1 MDESSAAEDRNPF
14 NHPRYEDNFRQ
25 LLPLDGPRVFKGGK
39 GRKYT
44 MSRST
49 PLSDDGGGITDTDA
63 DTSRSMTPN
72 IKLPLQK
79 MEPAVVRQS
88 GGGAFRGEGLRRGN
102 TSNTNRSWLGDPD
115 RDSRDSIELEV
126 ERGVKLEDMR
136 NHRVRHQTLQGQQPE
151 GGMPRSVPSRHSGLP
166 AIGDE
171 ESRPQTPSSVTNE
184 WNDSHPCFPHRNPYV
199 PTSSPL
205 YESTRIIRIQRDFMI
220 SGDLSPAYSNTFPDI
235 LEPYVSEERFRM
247 VIAHVNKELDKAF
260 DPWNLWNWLDAMSG
274 LFTLWVLEDIIDTYI
289 KRKLRAVEAFLQQ
302 QNEELEKA
310 GSQAVFV
317 PLRRTGYMNV
327 RFLIPLAVAHANG
340 GYHSWM
346 YKSQT
351 QYPCQMKVINY
362 HQTPMINSILHRL
375 MLAVQF
381 PQSK

>member
-1 MDESSAAEDRNPF
+1 
-14 NHPRYEDNFRQ
+14 
-25 LLPLDGPRVFKGGK
+25 
-39 GRKYT
+39 
-44 MSRST
+44 
-49 PLSDDGGGITDTDA
+49 
-63 DTSRSMTPN
+63 
-72 IKLPLQK
+72 
-79 MEPAVVRQS
+79 
-88 GGGAFRGEGLRRGN
+88 
-102 TSNTNRSWLGDPD
+102 
-115 RDSRDSIELEV
+115 
-126 ERGVKLEDMR
+126 
-136 NHRVRHQTLQGQQPE
+136 
-151 GGMPRSVPSRHSGLP
+151 MPRIVPNRHSGMP

-199 PTSSPL
+199 PTNSPL

-274 LFTLWVLEDIIDTYI
+274 LLTLWVLEDIIDTYI

-317 PLRRTGYMNV
+317 PLRRTGYMN
-327 RFLIPLAVAHANG
+327 LDIQIPNPIPLPDEGDQLPPDPDDKFNIAPSDAGSAVPTIEINEYIG
-340 GYHSWM
+340 SP
-346 YKSQT
+346 T
-351 QYPCQMKVINY
+351 QPGTHPQYTTADHYPG
-362 HQTPMINSILHRL
+362 R
-375 MLAVQF
+375 
-381 PQSK
+381 